1 MPEQYEGVKF
11 KTVFA
16 GPSVSKAPTRQLK
29 EMVGWCRR
37 FSDMMLVAAEAGNL
51 SFRLGSGFVI
61 TPTGKSKTALLPAD
75 LVEVVNCDI
84 EKGEVAV
91 RGAFE
96 PSSESMLHWLVYKSR
111 SDVNAV
117 FHLHDF
123 DVLEK
128 RDELRLKSTAK
139 AMPYGTLGLAIEV
152 LSALGKN
159 ENYILIMNHGTL
171 SVGGSMDAAGELAL
185 DVHQRALE

>member
-16 GPSVSKAPTRQLK
+16 GSSVSEAPTRQLK
-29 EMVGWCRR
+29 ELVGWCRR
-37 FSDMMLVAAEAGNL
+37 FSDLMLVATEAGNL
-51 SFRLGSGFVI
+51 SFRLGDGFVI
-61 TPTGKSKTALLPAD
+61 TPSGKSKAELSPDD

-84 EKGEVAV
+84 EKREVTV
-91 RGAFE
+91 HGPSE

-128 RDELRLKSTAK
+128 RYELRLKSTAK
-139 AMPYGTLGLAIEV
+139 AMPYGTVELANEV
-152 LSALGKN
+152 TFALGKN
-159 ENYILIMNHGTL
+159 ENYILISNHGTL
-171 SVGGSMDAAGELAL
+171 SVGRRMDEAGELAL
-185 DVHQRALE
+185 DMHQRALE

>member
-1 MPEQYEGVKF
+1 MPEKYEGVKF

-29 EMVGWCRR
+29 ELVGWCRR
-37 FSDMMLVAAEAGNL
+37 FSDLMLVAAEAGNL
-51 SFRLGSGFVI
+51 SFRVGVGFVI
-61 TPTGKSKTALLPAD
+61 TPMDKSKADILPED
-75 LVEVVNCDI
+75 LVEVVDCDI
-84 EKGEVAV
+84 EKWEVTV
-91 RGAFE
+91 RGTFE

-139 AMPYGTLGLAIEV
+139 AMPYGTVGLAIEV

-171 SVGGSMDAAGELAL
+171 SVGPSMDAAGELAL
-185 DVHQRALE
+185 DVHQRAL